1 MSLVICQVGKLLY
14 KQSSSTVKRLGLE
27 LGGNAAFL
35 VFPTAD
41 LDLAVTILHLK
52 IIQDYMAHI
61 WESLEGFKTFLR
73 WLDVWPASSA
83 MQDRLASPPT
93 GFLHSKIRFT
103 LMTNASLSNF
113 LIAFRV
119 LVHEAV
125 HDAFVAKIKVRYHLK
140 YPIILYVIECFQIIF
155 DCHILHNKNHKL
167 RQQ

>member
-1 MSLVICQVGKLLY
+1 MVSFELLGDLPLSLVVCQVGKLLY

-83 MQDRLASPPT
+83 MQDRLAFPPT
-93 GFLHSKIRFT
+93 GSQSPK
-103 LMTNASLSNF
+103 SN
-113 LIAFRV
+113 
-119 LVHEAV
+119 
-125 HDAFVAKIKVRYHLK
+125 
-140 YPIILYVIECFQIIF
+140 
-155 DCHILHNKNHKL
+155 
-167 RQQ
+167 

>member
-1 MSLVICQVGKLLY
+1 MNLPWWLEFLSRAQHRSLIWSKQVCIFQQTLNNGGVCSWSALNCWEDLPLSLVVCQVGKLLY

-41 LDLAVTILHLK
+41 LDLAVTIVHLK

-83 MQDRLASPPT
+83 MQDRLAYPPT
-93 GFLHSKIRFT
+93 GSQSPK
-103 LMTNASLSNF
+103 SN
-113 LIAFRV
+113 
-119 LVHEAV
+119 
-125 HDAFVAKIKVRYHLK
+125 
-140 YPIILYVIECFQIIF
+140 
-155 DCHILHNKNHKL
+155 
-167 RQQ
+167 